1 LFNGNGFGSSTSG
14 IQYIFS
20 RNYHILDKF
29 EGTNPEPVHVFFN
42 VFGTWNASSGPARII
57 IEPSLSND
65 GQRTFMKITR
75 FGFDGL
81 IQGFTD
87 TDGVFKQTFDNI
99 YYQSWLL
106 PGEPNDGSARFGW
119 GPTRFTL
126 VEEGTRFDGPAPD
139 GTQYFLF
146 SRTNSLALP
155 SAPAPVP
162 VFGSPAPSPIFG
174 SPAPSPI
181 FGSPAPA
188 PPRPYFEPLFTVD
201 AGTSTLRESGNEIV
215 LVPSGDSDNRYYLR
229 KVTNTNDDYPIFNVL
244 FPGVTLP
251 NTNVEEI
258 YLRIDNTYI
267 TRVIYENSQE
277 PFRYGFYSDLYGNS
291 GQPVGG
297 YPDPTTPIR
306 KIEIGRIQ
314 RDTSI
319 FSGFTVQYE
328 IGPGSDYYIQV
339 VNSHK
344 LSYTQDCVIDFY
356 NLSNGG
362 EWYQDIFERN
372 GNPIPNLNDSLRYS
386 HVLIDDRYL
395 LELYKP
401 FLQGRVNII
410 AGHADR
416 NRNLINNDFGK
427 GNSPSYR
434 IVTTSLKFGNFTGRT
449 TADQT
454 ALPLFGRDVIP
465 HPAVSNWDSGDNRN
479 YTLTSQNGQ
488 WYLIST
494 ENWVTWNRF
503 YYSSYDAMLEIK
515 DGDQKFHLRNEFAS
529 DFEDIFINGTRT
541 KARSLSTEPKNPNNV
556 TVLFWYVNPNN

>member
-1 LFNGNGFGSSTSG
+1 VTGVTWYVDDNVNNSFIINQPDGCTVTVSFIT
-14 IQYIFS
+14 
-20 RNYHILDKF
+20 
-29 EGTNPEPVHVFFN
+29 GTTAEYTIEQNDVISIPDGLGRRYYYDFRPETVPPSVYDN
-42 VFGTWNASSGPARII
+42 
-57 IEPSLSND
+57 PSL
-65 GQRTFMKITR
+65 I
-75 FGFDGL
+75 
-81 IQGFTD
+81 
-87 TDGVFKQTFDNI
+87 
-99 YYQSWLL
+99 
-106 PGEPNDGSARFGW
+106 GSA
-119 GPTRFTL
+119 
-126 VEEGTRFDGPAPD
+126 
-139 GTQYFLF
+139 LF
-146 SRTNSLALP
+146 SLTKTP
-155 SAPAPVP
+155 SPVVSPSP

-188 PPRPYFEPLFTVD
+188 PIIQPAPAPPRPYFEPLFTAD
-201 AGTSTLRESGNEIV
+201 AGTTTLIESGNEIV
-215 LVPSGDSDNRYYLR
+215 LVPSVDGDNRYYLR
-229 KVTNTNDDYPIFNVL
+229 KINPWFDHPNFNVL

-258 YLRIDNTYI
+258 YLRIDDTYI
-267 TRVIYENSQE
+267 TRVVYDGGNFGNED
-277 PFRYGFYSDLYGNS
+277 PFRHGFFSDLYGNS
-291 GQPVGG
+291 VPPSPLVVGQS
-297 YPDPTTPIR
+297 TPIR

-339 VNSHK
+339 VNSHN

-356 NLSNGG
+356 NLRNEGM
-362 EWYQDIFERN
+362 WYQDAFELN
-372 GNPIPNLNDSLRYS
+372 DLVIPNLNDSLRYS
-386 HVLIDDRYL
+386 HVLIDDIYL

-449 TADQT
+449 TADPG
-454 ALPLFGRDVIP
+454 ALPLFGKDVIP
-465 HPAVSNWDSGDNRN
+465 HAAALWNSGDNRN
-479 YTLTSQNGQ
+479 YPLTSQNGQ

-503 YYSSYDAMLEIK
+503 YYSSYGAMLEME
-515 DGDQKFHLRNEFAS
+515 DDQEFNLRNEFAS

-541 KARSLSTEPKNPNNV
+541 TAIRLLKAPTKQDSDKV
-556 TVLFWYVNPNN
+556 TFWYNDND